1 MVRMHNDPKGGRS
14 TRKAAG
20 TCAMAYRRTN
30 TRVLPARL
38 AAVLPGSWERLP
50 IAGHAIKHRRIP
62 PDVNH
67 RRS

>member
-30 TRVLPARL
+30 TRVLPGAPGSCFARL
-38 AAVLPGSWERLP
+38 VGKFTHR
-50 IAGHAIKHRRIP
+50 GTAIESFTNP
-62 PDVNH
+62 A
-67 RRS
+67 